1 MTSDQPVA
9 HQPDNSGSASDQSDP
24 GSLAVRRF
32 LEFLQHPESARD
44 DAAIARIEA
53 QLAQTTDVLSRL
65 QLLSELDRAKKVDG
79 APLLEDFVK
88 HARMWAAVNRVTV
101 SAFRQLG
108 VSPVVLAQ
116 AGFDLGNGTIADRAR
131 KGKAAT
137 PSAPRAPRNPS
148 ASSASIAAW
157 MTATRESFT
166 LADAMAQAG
175 GSLMTVKKVA
185 QHLLD
190 EGQLRSL
197 GHIPT
202 PGARGRAPERF
213 ERTH

>member
-9 HQPDNSGSASDQSDP
+9 HQPENSGSASDQSDP

-44 DAAIARIEA
+44 DAAIARIEG
-53 QLAQTTDVLSRL
+53 QLAQATDVLARL

-131 KGKAAT
+131 KAKAST
-137 PSAPRAPRNPS
+137 APRSPRNPS
-148 ASSASIAAW
+148 ASSASIAQW
-157 MTATRESFT
+157 MESTMDSFT
-166 LADAMAQAG
+166 LADAMAHAG

-190 EGQLRSL
+190 NGKLRSL
-197 GHIPT
+197 GHIAT

-213 ERTH
+213 ERTN